1 MKIVN
6 SKLRAV
12 VERVTEIEVNLHGED
27 RQLYVFENL
36 DHNGVACDYWIQN
49 WECDDITD
57 TLDYEDRS
65 KIMSVLHEHY
75 KNNSN
80 SKESCRF
87 SW

>member
-12 VERVTEIEVNLHGED
+12 VERVTEIEINLHGED
-27 RQLYVFENL
+27 KRLYVFENL
-36 DHNGVACDYWIQN
+36 NQDGIACDYWIQN

-57 TLDYEDRS
+57 TLDYKDCS